1 MRCFVIGVRYGLMNP
16 ARYEFMY
23 KKVGV
28 QYLCEDFLFHAWIK
42 TKPQKI
48 QEEMKAVKYRLEIE
62 DSDFNLTF
70 IQDIPKLLAEK
81 LSKCDYYQ
89 GRLTLKLI
97 YKIPNFNKAY
107 FFIHISIDF
116 RFFELKM
123 KDNSIIASLA

>member
-28 QYLCEDFLFHAWIK
+28 QYLSADFLFFAWIK
-42 TKPQKI
+42 TTPERMQD
-48 QEEMKAVKYRLEIE
+48 EMKAVKYRLEIE

-81 LSKCDYYQ
+81 FSKSDYYK
-89 GRLTLKLI
+89 G
-97 YKIPNFNKAY
+97 NFKY
-107 FFIHISIDF
+107 
-116 RFFELKM
+116 
-123 KDNSIIASLA
+123 